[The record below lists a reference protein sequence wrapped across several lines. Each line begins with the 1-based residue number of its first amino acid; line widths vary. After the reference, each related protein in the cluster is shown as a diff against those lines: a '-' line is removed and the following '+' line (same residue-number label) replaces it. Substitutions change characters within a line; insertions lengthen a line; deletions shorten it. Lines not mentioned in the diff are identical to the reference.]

1 MIAYPK
7 KDCYT
12 IDDLIEIVAIL
23 RSKDGCPWDKE
34 QTHTSIRMDFIEE
47 VYEAVE
53 AIDLQ
58 DPVLLREELGD
69 VLLQVIFHCQ
79 IEREQ
84 QAFSAVRI

>member
-34 QTHTSIRMDFIEE
+34 QTPESLTEYLILPSEWTLSKRSMK
-47 VYEAVE
+47 
-53 AIDLQ
+53 
-58 DPVLLREELGD
+58 R
-69 VLLQVIFHCQ
+69 
-79 IEREQ
+79 
-84 QAFSAVRI
+84 